1 MFTLAALLVGLGLL
15 EEGEGLADSGS
26 SHSTGAALNLRN
38 AVGVLADKLALGL
51 GAVGLVAFPVTS
63 GLFAHG
69 FAFGLGSLAVS
80 DTVRLFA
87 DGDALR
93 AVEHFATFI
102 RALNFTFGL
111 LALDVAN
118 GILGLSA
125 GGVAFG
131 GLADG
136 VADGRAVRV
145 VTFPGTLGMTLQFK
159 YYKTYLGFHEC
170 AGNGG

>member
-1 MFTLAALLVGLGLL
+1 MGN
-15 EEGEGLADSGS
+15 SGS
-26 SHSTGAALNLRN
+26 SEGARAALNFRH
-38 AVGVLADKLALGL
+38 AVGVLTDELALGL

-63 GLFAHG
+63 GLFTDG
-69 FAFGLGSLAVS
+69 FAFGLGSLAVC

-102 RALNFTFGL
+102 RAFDFTFGL

-125 GGVAFG
+125 
-131 GLADG
+131 
-136 VADGRAVRV
+136 
-145 VTFPGTLGMTLQFK
+145 
-159 YYKTYLGFHEC
+159 
-170 AGNGG
+170 